1 MDMQKFLK
9 PLLLIS
15 GCLLAT
21 QASAA
26 SIGTY
31 TFADNA
37 IADQISGTG
46 QAYNGTD
53 WYSASGNTWQVYD
66 STSASWVASATPGD
80 ATDTSGSTFL
90 AATQSSSPLSLNL
103 GFSQTSAVNGA
114 GSDIAFFFLFD
125 QSTNIADI
133 TINGITQSLTFS
145 NVFDNNGT
153 QQVANNVAWN
163 GATLSNVQ
171 LMAGVINLDDF
182 GFALGDTLNES
193 ITLDLTST
201 GNNAM
206 ALSMAAA
213 LNSSPVPLPAPLL
226 LLLSGL
232 AGLGLIAR
240 RK

>member
-1 MDMQKFLK
+1 MDIQKLLK
-9 PLLLIS
+9 PLLLVS
-15 GCLLAT
+15 SCLIAT

-37 IADQISGTG
+37 IANQISGNG

-53 WYSASGNTWQVYD
+53 WYSASGSTWQIYD
-66 STSASWVASATPGD
+66 NTSTSWLASSAPNDT
-80 ATDTSGSTFL
+80 TDTSVSTFL
-90 AATQSSSPLSLNL
+90 AATQSSSPLSLDL
-103 GFSQTSAVNGA
+103 GFSQTSAINGA
-114 GSDIAFFFLFD
+114 GADIAFFFIFD
-125 QSTNIADI
+125 QSANTANV
-133 TINGITQSLTFS
+133 TINGTTQALTFS
-145 NVFDNNGT
+145 NVFDSNGV

-163 GATLSNVQ
+163 NSILSNVQ

-182 GFALGDTLNES
+182 GYSLGDVINGPVN
-193 ITLDLTST
+193 INLTST
-201 GNNAM
+201 NGNAI

-232 AGLGLIAR
+232 AGLGLIGR